1 MSRIKVPSLYA
12 MLVFVAANCTNMA
25 MASSPAAWAAHD
37 REVAE
42 ACTKASGLK
51 KAVAS
56 GEPMVFDDSVGVTAL
71 LVSGRY
77 PQPHMKNQPGR
88 VLCLFDR
95 KTRDAKITPADQLR
109 WAAPA
114 KPGKK

>member
-1 MSRIKVPSLYA
+1 
-12 MLVFVAANCTNMA
+12 MA
-25 MASSPAAWAAHD
+25 TVSSPAAWSAHN

-51 KAVAS
+51 NAAVS
-56 GEPMVFDDSVGVTAL
+56 GEPIVFDDSVGMTAL

-77 PQPHMKNQPGR
+77 PQPHMKNQAGR

-95 KTRDAKITPADQLR
+95 KTREAKITPADQLR
-109 WAAPA
+109 WVAPA
-114 KPGKK
+114 KPAKK

>member
-1 MSRIKVPSLYA
+1 MF
-12 MLVFVAANCTNMA
+12 VFCAGNTANMA
-25 MASSPAAWAAHD
+25 MASSPAAWSAHD
-37 REVAE
+37 KEVAD

-51 KAVAS
+51 KAVAT
-56 GEPMVFDDSVGVTAL
+56 GEPMVFDDSVGMTAL

-95 KTRDAKITPADQLR
+95 KTREAKITPADQLR
-109 WAAPA
+109 WVAPA
-114 KPGKK
+114 KPIKK